1 MDRAGGVWQKGGGEM
16 PKITTDTRIKRER
29 ERLLEIFSELDE
41 KRRNTA
47 VSLIENTAFMT
58 VTLEDLRKT
67 ISENGVVSE
76 YQNGENQFGTKKSP
90 EVEVYN
96 TMIKNFTTIIK
107 TLCDMLPE
115 GSTAASELLDFR
127 QNYRGRTG

>member
-1 MDRAGGVWQKGGGEM
+1 M

-47 VSLIENTAFMT
+47 VSLIENAAFMT

-115 GSTAASELLDFR
+115 ENAEANALLAW
-127 QNYRGRTG
+127 QKANGRAV